1 MIFKNN
7 LVKINIWTWYLSL
20 VKRIWNFSQKGMRSG
35 EFLCPQ
41 TLKILINCQ
50 CLPLLLYVSYLL
62 VFQMWIISGS
72 VILCCSAC
80 SSNKSK
86 KYLTARGTGRLVL
99 RIAVNK
105 SSTNFCRVPWHRQS
119 ATIFFIIAHILKRNH
134 ALFTKILMARWT
146 FDNCIVFI
154 ISILRQWQIVNWD
167 RRSSLVS
174 KNTSYLF

>member
-1 MIFKNN
+1 
-7 LVKINIWTWYLSL
+7 
-20 VKRIWNFSQKGMRSG
+20 MRSG
-35 EFLCPQ
+35 ELLCPQ
-41 TLKILINCQ
+41 TLKILINCE

-62 VFQMWIISGS
+62 VFHMWIISGS

-119 ATIFFIIAHILKRNH
+119 ATKTFFIIAHILKRNH

-146 FDNCIVFI
+146 FDNWIVFI
-154 ISILRQWQIVNWD
+154 VLILRQWQIVNWD
-167 RRSSLVS
+167 RRRSWLS
-174 KNTSYLF
+174 KNFSHLFLNCENNPQYNWNLANVFTFMNSSRVR